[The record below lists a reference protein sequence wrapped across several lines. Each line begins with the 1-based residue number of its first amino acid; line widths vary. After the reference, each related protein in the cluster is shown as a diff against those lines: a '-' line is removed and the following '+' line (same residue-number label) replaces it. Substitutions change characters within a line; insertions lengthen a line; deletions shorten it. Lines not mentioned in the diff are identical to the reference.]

1 MATELSI
8 KNRALTACGELRI
21 SGLTEDSVNARL
33 INEIYDDSRRAVLE
47 MHSWHF
53 ARKQVELAQLT
64 TTPHGYDNAFELPSG
79 IIKIVG
85 FNNTDPEY
93 RQKLPFEIVGDEL
106 HTSES
111 SAKITY
117 IQDVT
122 LTGLFS
128 SGFVEALTLYLAQT
142 VAFSRTK
149 SQTLMDRLD
158 AKFEKAMSRAKRA
171 DAGQSN
177 RPPPADSGF
186 PNIAARRLGNN
197 YFRGV
202 VINN

>member
-1 MATELSI
+1 M
-8 KNRALTACGELRI
+8 
-21 SGLTEDSVNARL
+21 NARL
-33 INEIYDDSRRAVLE
+33 INDIYDDSRRAVLE

-93 RQKLPFEIVGDEL
+93 RQKLPFEIVGEEL
-106 HTSES
+106 HTSED

-122 LTGLFS
+122 LSGLFS
-128 SGFVEALTLYLAQT
+128 SGFVEALTLYLALT

-149 SQTLMDRLD
+149 SQPLMDRLD
-158 AKFEKAMSRAKRA
+158 ARFEKAMSRAKRA
-171 DAGQSN
+171 DAGQGN

-186 PNIAARRLGNN
+186 PNICARRTGNN
-197 YFRGV
+197 YFRGI